1 MVPAL
6 ENIMTLL
13 RPTALVA
20 GVLSLLMLGG
30 CGTMSDCEKSA
41 AIGAGIGGVAGSV
54 LTDGSTVGTV
64 GGAAAGGVVGA
75 RRKC

>member
-1 MVPAL
+1 
-6 ENIMTLL
+6 MTLL
-13 RPTALVA
+13 RPLAIAASVVTAL
-20 GVLSLLMLGG
+20 LLAG
-30 CGTMSDCEKSA
+30 CGSMSECEKST

>member
-30 CGTMSDCEKSA
+30 CGTMSDCEKST

>member
-1 MVPAL
+1 MSL
-6 ENIMTLL
+6 Q
-13 RPTALVA
+13 RPFAIVA
-20 GVLSLLMLGG
+20 GVLSLFVLAG
-30 CGTMSDCEKSA
+30 CGSMSECEKST

>member
-1 MVPAL
+1 
-6 ENIMTLL
+6 MTLL
-13 RPTALVA
+13 RPAALVA
-20 GVLSLLMLGG
+20 GVLSLLVLGG
-30 CGTMSDCEKSA
+30 CGTMSDCEKST